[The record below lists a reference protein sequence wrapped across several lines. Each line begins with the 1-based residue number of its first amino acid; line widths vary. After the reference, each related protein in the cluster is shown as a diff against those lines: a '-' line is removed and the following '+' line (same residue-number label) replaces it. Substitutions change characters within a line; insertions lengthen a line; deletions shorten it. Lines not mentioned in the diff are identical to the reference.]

1 MLCPLLIEQARRRDM
16 RNPAALARRSGS
28 ETAPTV
34 SGAGPAGRLR
44 RWLFCWAREEV
55 ACRGPHAAPSTAVA
69 SPSCSAPHAISA
81 RPEDHEKLVN
91 TVITRS
97 APAGRPVG
105 KKGEGAR
112 ASGAE
117 DGGSTEQIKGGY
129 GEISS
134 ERHDKCGQQAGQR
147 HANPLP
153 TATALVSLL
162 LRCGGPRNLK
172 TTVPLIT
179 RAPTNHASNLEGGIH
194 FG

>member
-105 KKGEGAR
+105 KKERVRAEQRTAGLLSKLKADTARYR
-112 ASGAE
+112 ASAM
-117 DGGSTEQIKGGY
+117 
-129 GEISS
+129 ISVGNRPAS
-134 ERHDKCGQQAGQR
+134 GTRTHC
-147 HANPLP
+147 PLP
-153 TATALVSLL
+153 L
-162 LRCGGPRNLK
+162 
-172 TTVPLIT
+172 
-179 RAPTNHASNLEGGIH
+179 H
-194 FG
+194 